1 MNMSRTSAWVI
12 ATFCVLSSA
21 ASAAQAQPR
30 FTVALNAAYQAT
42 TTDFDDS
49 VNFSYRGDVELASTQ
64 TNFPVEG
71 GIVGDGGIGVRF
83 WKSVGA
89 GVAVS
94 YYTSDVAAV
103 TTSSVPHPFFPNR
116 FRTVEGEA
124 SGLKREELAVHLQL
138 QYGAQVTE
146 GLHATLFG
154 GPTFF
159 TVNQDLITTVNFNDQ
174 YPYDE
179 ATFGNVDKRRVKGDT
194 VGFNVGADFRQKLTD
209 KVGMGLLLRYAR
221 GTADL
226 SIDDRTISVDA
237 GGFQA
242 GFGIRFLF

>member
-1 MNMSRTSAWVI
+1 MNHKSAVVI
-12 ATFCVLSSA
+12 ATFCFLSA
-21 ASAAQAQPR
+21 APAVHAQPR

-42 TTDFDDS
+42 TTDFDDR
-49 VNFSYRGDVELASTQ
+49 FDFGYRGDVELASTQ
-64 TNFPVEG
+64 TTFPVDG
-71 GIVGDGGIGVRF
+71 GLVGDGGIGVRF
-83 WKSVGA
+83 WGSLGA

-103 TTSSVPHPFFPNR
+103 TTSSVPHPFFSNQ

-124 SGLKREELAVHLQL
+124 GGLKRDELAVHLQL

-159 TVNQDLITTVNFNDQ
+159 NVNQDLITNVNFNDQ

-179 ATFGNVDKRRVKGDT
+179 ATFANADKRRVKEST
-194 VGFNVGADFRQKLTD
+194 VGFNVGADFRQSLSE
-209 KVGMGLLLRYAR
+209 KVGMGLLLRYTR
-221 GTADL
+221 GSADL
-226 SIDDRTISVDA
+226 SIDDRTVSVDV